1 MRPRIW
7 NWWSERTVRPRAAL
21 AFTATWPAVVDG
33 TLAKPAPRSLIVLN
47 SGFESHSTRYFSTLW
62 PPDSTGGAQATP
74 RFVRDTENSL
84 TRVGAE
90 GSRYAG
96 LMA

>member
-1 MRPRIW
+1 M
-7 NWWSERTVRPRAAL
+7 
-21 AFTATWPAVVDG
+21 
-33 TLAKPAPRSLIVLN
+33 LN